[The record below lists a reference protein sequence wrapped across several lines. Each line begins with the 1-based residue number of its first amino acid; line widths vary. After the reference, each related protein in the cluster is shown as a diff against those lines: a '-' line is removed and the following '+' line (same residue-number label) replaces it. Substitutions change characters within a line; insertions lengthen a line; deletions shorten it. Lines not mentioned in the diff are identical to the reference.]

1 MHQFFRSESANWPS
15 LGVELIFAICL
26 LDSESRLKM
35 LIQKVTIQ
43 PIHHQTIN
51 NLGALRARLGDD
63 VTSHL
68 STQPTRQVPLKPTSS
83 PPNVP
88 PYRQP
93 TPSNTESI
101 SSRALSLWN
110 AIYDPHSAKLL
121 TKLSASHPD
130 LPVHILNSHYG
141 ALLSDPPTSDI
152 PQFPSH
158 AKIGRILTSVVAMSC
173 LRAQGGVGPQ
183 VTSHVFGLKKSLMEG
198 GGAEGEPELVG
209 QAWLTSDEGAQ
220 WVLQSVDDIIETFAG
235 GVTSFA
241 GPPDMKA
248 KL

>member
-1 MHQFFRSESANWPS
+1 MLTESMNKGS
-15 LGVELIFAICL
+15 
-26 LDSESRLKM
+26 SRRCN
-35 LIQKVTIQ
+35 
-43 PIHHQTIN
+43 HQTIN

-68 STQPTRQVPLKPTSS
+68 STQPTRQVPLSRNS
-83 PPNVP
+83 LLPNAP

-93 TPSNTESI
+93 TPSNIESI

-141 ALLSDPPTSDI
+141 ALLSDPPTSDL
-152 PQFPSH
+152 PPFPSH

-198 GGAEGEPELVG
+198 GGADGDPVLQG
-209 QAWLTSDEGAQ
+209 QEWLTSDEGAQ
-220 WVLQSVDDIIETFAG
+220 WVLQSVDDIVGTVAG

-241 GPPDMKA
+241 GPPEIKA